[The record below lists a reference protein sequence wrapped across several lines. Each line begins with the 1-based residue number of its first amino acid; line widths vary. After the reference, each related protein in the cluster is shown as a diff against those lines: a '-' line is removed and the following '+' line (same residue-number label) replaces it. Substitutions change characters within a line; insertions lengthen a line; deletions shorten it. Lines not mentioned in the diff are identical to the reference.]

1 MASTQAKL
9 LGPDGL
15 VRAPV
20 EERKLNELAASTF
33 SSNGAREFLAYLR
46 SITIEAVAGPHIGSD
61 ELRHREGMRYLVAI
75 IEQRINKGKQNV

>member
-15 VRAPV
+15 IRLPAD
-20 EERKLNELAASTF
+20 ERKLNELAAATF
-33 SSNGAREFLAYLR
+33 SSKGGQEFLSYLR

-75 IEQRINKGKQNV
+75 IEQRINKGKQND